1 MLKSAQT
8 RLLAAALAAG
18 LSGLPLAGALA
29 QAAAPGEIV
38 GVWETENR
46 NLKLEMFDAGGTYA
60 GRVIHGARLMEA
72 DGQTFKK
79 DTLNPDPALR
89 ERSLQGIVFLS
100 NLKWNAAEGRWDDGA
115 IYDASSGRTLSAQVT
130 LAGGK
135 MELRGYMGT
144 PLLGQTVV
152 LQRTR

>member
-1 MLKSAQT
+1 MLKSPKNS
-8 RLLAAALAAG
+8 LLAAMLAAG

-29 QAAAPGEIV
+29 QAAVPGEIV

-60 GRVIHGARLMEA
+60 ARVIYGARLMEA

-79 DTLNPDPALR
+79 DTQNPDPALR
-89 ERSLQGIVFLS
+89 GRSLQGIVFLS

>member
-1 MLKSAQT
+1 MLKSPKNS
-8 RLLAAALAAG
+8 LLAAMLAAG

-29 QAAAPGEIV
+29 QAAVPGEIV

-60 GRVIHGARLMEA
+60 ARVIYGARLMEA

-79 DTLNPDPALR
+79 DTQNPDPALR
-89 ERSLQGIVFLS
+89 DRSLQGIVFLS

>member
-1 MLKSAQT
+1 MLMSA
-8 RLLAAALAAG
+8 RNSLLAATLAAG
-18 LSGLPLAGALA
+18 LTGLPVAGALA
-29 QAAAPGEIV
+29 QVAAPGEIV

-46 NLKLEMFDAGGTYA
+46 QLKLEMFDAGGTYA
-60 GRVIHGARLMEA
+60 ARVIYGARLMEA

-79 DTLNPDPALR
+79 DTQNPDPALR
-89 ERSLQGIVFLS
+89 DRSLQGIVFLS
-100 NLKWNAAEGRWDDGA
+100 SLKWNAAEGRWDDGA
-115 IYDASSGRTLSAQVT
+115 VYDAQSGRTLSAQVT
-130 LAGGK
+130 LVGGK